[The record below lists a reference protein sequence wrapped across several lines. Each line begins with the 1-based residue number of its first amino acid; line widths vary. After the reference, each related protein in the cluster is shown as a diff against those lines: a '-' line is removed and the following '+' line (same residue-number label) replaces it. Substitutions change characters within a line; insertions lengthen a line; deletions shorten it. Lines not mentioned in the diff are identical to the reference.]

1 MSKTLADQVWELEG
15 RLIVEALREHRGN
28 LRQAALALGVSRAGL
43 YRKAA
48 RLGIDPDRY
57 RPQGAGDEIEDTVA
71 EPKT

>member
-1 MSKTLADQVWELEG
+1 MSKKLADQVWELEG
-15 RLIVEALREHRGN
+15 RLIIEALREHRGN

-57 RPQGAGDEIEDTVA
+57 RSHGEAETTEEDLDA
-71 EPKT
+71 